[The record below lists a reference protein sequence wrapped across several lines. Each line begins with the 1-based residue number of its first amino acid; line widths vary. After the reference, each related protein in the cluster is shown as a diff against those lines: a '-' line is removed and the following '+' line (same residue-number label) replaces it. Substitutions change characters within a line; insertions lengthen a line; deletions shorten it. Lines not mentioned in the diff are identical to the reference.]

1 MMAERSYSKYFTPLE
16 SDPDIFTTL
25 GHQLGLA
32 DHVVFR
38 ELFSLDEPCDG
49 KVLAYTLAFPTTPA
63 YDSERVAEEL
73 QADTISDQSDIV
85 FLKQTIHNAC
95 GLYALLHA
103 ACNGHAKDFV
113 SKLIDDL
120 QI

>member
-49 KVLAYTLAFPTTPA
+49 KVLAGIHASLSHYT
-63 YDSERVAEEL
+63 
-73 QADTISDQSDIV
+73 
-85 FLKQTIHNAC
+85 
-95 GLYALLHA
+95 GLR
-103 ACNGHAKDFV
+103 C
-113 SKLIDDL
+113 
-120 QI
+120 